1 MREKMYNSANK
12 NLSEKIE
19 DIVLFA
25 ISLTIL
31 ILMILHWK

>member
-1 MREKMYNSANK
+1 MYNSANK

>member
-1 MREKMYNSANK
+1 MSNSAYK